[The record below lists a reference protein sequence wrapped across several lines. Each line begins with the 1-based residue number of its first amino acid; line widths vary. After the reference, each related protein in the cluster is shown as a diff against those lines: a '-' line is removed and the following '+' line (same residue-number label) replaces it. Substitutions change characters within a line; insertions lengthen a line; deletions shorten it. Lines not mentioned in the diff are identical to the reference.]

1 MIKIGKFIN
10 FVEEQ
15 SLKSKLENIIILIE
29 ILRDIQNLIDFIIII
44 KLFICFFFFCKNI
57 IRANIFIN

>member
-1 MIKIGKFIN
+1 MIKIGKFNN

-29 ILRDIQNLIDFIIII
+29 ILKDIQNLIDFIII
-44 KLFICFFFFCKNI
+44 
-57 IRANIFIN
+57 